1 MGGGG
6 KGGGSRAVAGGRGVA
21 TGGGQRRLPRHGMT
35 VIQEDFIVSAHP
47 PRYLVYD
54 IMSVNEKAVVQ
65 EGFLQRY
72 GRIEEEVLKPRQA
85 EAAYIQAGGSSKFLA
100 PPLA

>member
-1 MGGGG
+1 
-6 KGGGSRAVAGGRGVA
+6 
-21 TGGGQRRLPRHGMT
+21 MT